1 MKILE
6 KRIGSAA
13 ISPELLSDLIEQV
26 GQVGSRTLIELL
38 SDDGAQDTHSTFVGV
53 VDDRVLHPDYIHLT
67 IAPDFI
73 EAYGK
78 TLDEVSDKL
87 SVLALAQHGV
97 QVASPKAHSIRQS
110 LAFALSSKTRA
121 FPLPY
126 HHVSPDLVEQ
136 LDVHFRADFAQPM
149 LDLVASMCMDNII
162 MMLAMFF
169 GCSHPKPVYGRIT
182 ATMAMLQLK
191 NQVDRVTAELNKL
204 TLPTALIPVMVYG
217 YGEVHGKVGNVFAW
231 KSPEGWLF
239 DFTLSEMFKT
249 TGNMTGVFNVQ
260 VNSVTNLAI
269 QNGYRILHLD
279 SVDESTQLQPKTLA
293 FVWNGGQN
301 AALMANGENGLVRLI

>member
-13 ISPELLSDLIEQV
+13 LTPELLSDLIEQV

-38 SDDGAQDTHSTFVGV
+38 SDDGENDTHSTFVGV
-53 VDDRVLHPDYIHLT
+53 VDDRVLHSSAIHLT
-67 IAPDFI
+67 IAPDFV

-78 TLDEVSDKL
+78 TLDDVSDKL
-87 SVLALAQHGV
+87 SILALAQHGV

-110 LAFALSSKTRA
+110 LSFALSNKTRA
-121 FPLPY
+121 FPMPY
-126 HHVSPDLVEQ
+126 HHFAPDSIEQ

-149 LDLVASMCMDNII
+149 LDLVASLCMDNLIS
-162 MMLAMFF
+162 MLAMFF
-169 GCSHPKPVYGRIT
+169 GCSHPKPVYGRVT
-182 ATMAMLQLK
+182 STMAMLQLK
-191 NQVDRVTAELNKL
+191 NQVDRVSAELDKL

-239 DFTLSEMFKT
+239 DFTLSEMQNT

-260 VNSVTNLAI
+260 VNAVTNLAI
-269 QNGYRILHLD
+269 QHGYRILHLD
-279 SVDESTQLQPKTLA
+279 EVDETTQLQPKTLA
-293 FVWNGGQN
+293 FVWNGGRD
-301 AALMANGENGLVRLI
+301 AALVANGENGLVQLL